1 MKRFFANMNPLVRG
15 LGIIALIAVVIVVLQ
30 LQATLTALFL
40 LARIA
45 FFLAAAFFVYMLWRE
60 RREDIATWPRRA
72 QWTFYGAAA
81 LMIVDFGWFVLGGGS
96 SGLDALV
103 FVLALAAGGFAM
115 WRTWRDQNTYS

>member
-1 MKRFFANMNPLVRG
+1 MRRFVANMNPLVRG
-15 LGIIALIAVVIVVLQ
+15 LGLIAIVAVVIVVLQ

-60 RREDIATWPRRA
+60 RREDISTWPRRA

-81 LMIVDFGWFVLGGGS
+81 LMIVDFGWFVLGGGQ
-96 SGLDALV
+96 SGLDALA
-103 FVLALAAGGFAM
+103 FVLALGAGGFAM
-115 WRTWRDQNTYS
+115 WRVWRDQNTYS

>member
-72 QWTFYGAAA
+72 QWTFYGAAL
-81 LMIVDFGWFVLGGGS
+81 LMVVDFGWFVLGGGS
-96 SGLDALV
+96 SGLDALA
-103 FVLALAAGGFAM
+103 FVVTLGAGGFAM
-115 WRTWRDQNTYS
+115 WRVWRDQNTYS